1 MKREQI
7 LERMEQKVRIDSNV
21 KITVRQID
29 YKEIEKSRSASR
41 ASVPIHGL
49 RMRGSKPKK

>member
-7 LERMEQKVRIDSNV
+7 LERMEQKVRIDPNA

-29 YKEIEKSRSASR
+29 YKEIEKSRRASR
-41 ASVPIHGL
+41 ASMPIRGL